1 MYVILVVMYDADKP
15 MLVGLILLISVLV
28 GLLSMGILGG
38 SVLPY
43 DPSGQYLKI
52 LEVDGTRIKVNVADT
67 KEERI
72 NGLSGVDALP
82 RNEGLLFVFDEPGKY
97 PIWMRGMEFSLDIYW
112 LDGQGKIVDA
122 WKNADPSSYPQ
133 IYEPVSDAYY
143 ILEVNSGF
151 SEVYNIEIG
160 DWVTGL

>member
-15 MLVGLILLISVLV
+15 ILIGLILLISVVV
-28 GLLSMGILGG
+28 GLLSVGILGG
-38 SVLPY
+38 PVEPR
-43 DPSGQYLKI
+43 GQSSKI
-52 LEVDGTRIKVNVADT
+52 IEVDGTRIKVNVADT

-72 NGLSGVDALP
+72 NGLSGVESLP

-97 PIWMRGMEFSLDIYW
+97 PIWMRGMLFPLDIYW
-112 LDGQGKIVDA
+112 LDGQGKIIDA

-143 ILEVNSGF
+143 VLEVNSGF